1 MRFINKIIP
10 SILTIV
16 STILLVGGFL
26 WVLSSQSK
34 LPTSE
39 TTKQKATTNPTD
51 ILDTVVPQD
60 TRTSVTQKSGIFSQT
75 EVQIAAALQ
84 SKPASKPASKT
95 TAKFGE
101 GFLSGVYDCFVPF
114 DKGKAYSATPQV
126 MSVYSDWADYM
137 GLADA
142 IDKTWQKYNPDYIL
156 ITLEPY
162 TTASGNTTGVFAD
175 TLNGKNDIILNAVNQ
190 VMRRYDSS
198 RLVVRW
204 AHEME
209 LKSSYPW
216 SSQEPASFI
225 AAWRYVVDYLE
236 KDGGTNTSW
245 MWSPAGNK
253 NSRDYYPGEAYADS
267 IGLTVLS
274 YQDWHQKYNYGG
286 DGQFVTLM
294 KYKYDNVAKL
304 NRNIFIAELGI
315 APPKS
320 IASNSGVA
328 LYQKAWL
335 EAALESVP
343 DFPKLIGSVYFNCKN
358 PVNYSGLTPDWTLRD
373 SSHLWSADA
382 VNKAFQ

>member
-1 MRFINKIIP
+1 MQKIRKLLP
-10 SILTIV
+10 ILLSSMATV
-16 STILLVGGFL
+16 LLVGGFL
-26 WVLSSQSK
+26 WVLSSQTK
-34 LPTSE
+34 FPVGDTP
-39 TTKQKATTNPTD
+39 KQKTD
-51 ILDTVVPQD
+51 TPILGTLDTVVPQD
-60 TRTSVTQKSGIFSQT
+60 SRTAITQKSEIFSKTT
-75 EVQIAAALQ
+75 EQIASDLKT
-84 SKPASKPASKT
+84 KPASIPASKT
-95 TAKFGE
+95 SAKFGE
-101 GFLSGVYDCFVPF
+101 GFLSGVYDCFVPY
-114 DKGKAYSATPQV
+114 DQGKTYPATPQV

-142 IDKTWQKYNPDYIL
+142 IDKTWKNYNPDYIL

-162 TTASGNTTGVFAD
+162 TTASGNPTNVFID
-175 TLNGKNDIILNAVNQ
+175 TINGKNDSILNAVNQ

-209 LKSSYPW
+209 LESSYPW
-216 SSQEPASFI
+216 SGQKPESFI
-225 AAWRYVVDYLE
+225 AAWRYVVDFLD
-236 KDGGTNTSW
+236 KDGGANTSW

-253 NSRDYYPGEAYADS
+253 NARSYFPGDSYADS

-274 YQDWHQKYNYGG
+274 YEDWHLQFNYGG

-294 KYKYDNVAKL
+294 KYKYDNVAAL

-315 APPKS
+315 APPES
-320 IASNSGVA
+320 ISATSGVA
-328 LYQKAWL
+328 SYQKAWL

-373 SSHLWSADA
+373 SSHLWTADD
-382 VNKAFQ
+382 VSQAFR